1 MQRALHQAQAM
12 GVESQGQSQ
21 LQQHVSLTPRV
32 LRPQQ
37 YGSGQH
43 EAQAV
48 AAAGKAYPSS
58 TVAGVPAPEE
68 PPVTAIAAAAGG
80 STSSAAAA
88 LPPAQI
94 APALAAAAAAALNA
108 PPTAPT
114 AAGGARSSAANG
126 RQASPPTSALS
137 SAAAAA
143 AAAGGGKTSSNAA
156 RLQGAHEACA
166 VATAAA
172 GDTLAPAQSWS
183 DSRRARSKR
192 TRGDGDSQTEYV
204 LIPPRAKRRSRD
216 LLTDHQREVFQRQR
230 QGKPRLS

>member
-12 GVESQGQSQ
+12 SVESQGQSQ
-21 LQQHVSLTPRV
+21 LQQHVSLPPRL

-48 AAAGKAYPSS
+48 AAAGKAHPSS
-58 TVAGVPAPEE
+58 TAAGVPALEE
-68 PPVTAIAAAAGG
+68 LLVTAIAAAAGG

-88 LPPAQI
+88 LLPAQI

-114 AAGGARSSAANG
+114 AAGGAHSSAANG
-126 RQASPPTSALS
+126 QQALPPTPALS
-137 SAAAAA
+137 SAAAPAR
-143 AAAGGGKTSSNAA
+143 GGKTSSNAA
-156 RLQGAHEACA
+156 RLQGAHEART

-183 DSRRARSKR
+183 DSRCARSKR
-192 TRGDGDSQTEYV
+192 PRGDGDSQTEYV

-216 LLTDHQREVFQRQR
+216 LLTDHQREVLQRQR
-230 QGKPRLS
+230 QGEPLLS